1 MHNHVQKKKKKKKTN
16 YRRAWLSAFQYIA
29 NCVRVT
35 ALSTTERR
43 GCCQCALPSQSNAI
57 NSQLNKTK
65 TCFLFQ
71 RALAVATDCFK
82 RPGHVASEPLLEVS
96 IRNPSFVPRPLSC
109 PICFLLQRA
118 PPLRAHDNLFIH
130 HNKQDERPQYAR
142 RQGRL
147 SALYM
152 FDDVILPFLTTYV
165 KTSAIQQKVRG
176 RTPAYI
182 PSFSPYRSSGR
193 RTVRSLRTLGFNAY
207 VTADLFMKC
216 NKGSR
221 AKIWHICA
229 FLWEGTAAALWEDF
243 LRRSWYTKK
252 GEEKKGCSVSSER
265 LIE

>member
-1 MHNHVQKKKKKKKTN
+1 M
-16 YRRAWLSAFQYIA
+16 
-29 NCVRVT
+29 
-35 ALSTTERR
+35 
-43 GCCQCALPSQSNAI
+43 
-57 NSQLNKTK
+57 
-65 TCFLFQ
+65 
-71 RALAVATDCFK
+71 ATDCFK

-118 PPLRAHDNLFIH
+118 PPLCAHDNLFIH

-142 RQGRL
+142 RPGRL

-165 KTSAIQQKVRG
+165 KTSTIQQRSEG
-176 RTPAYI
+176 ERRLT
-182 PSFSPYRSSGR
+182 SPHFRPIDQAAAEQCA
-193 RTVRSLRTLGFNAY
+193 SLCTLGFNAY

-229 FLWEGTAAALWEDF
+229 FLWEETAAALWEDF

-252 GEEKKGCSVSSER
+252 GERKKKGAAFHPSVLLNNIKKG
-265 LIE
+265 LILRTGFPVWHY